1 MAIDITISH
10 YSDGTATV
18 AGVNVTGQGT
28 AWSKLRK
35 GDLYGTHLGF
45 AVRIAEVIDDTHLTL
60 AHDVPA
66 LYQIE
71 AAYEI
76 QRTPYDLGY
85 LQGIQDLLEKL
96 GNGNLESFAG
106 LAGLA
111 DRLPMFT
118 GPGELSLVSK
128 IDLSAGLKSDGQSP
142 DQAGLAAFE
151 DENAGFIVRVADYLG
166 GRAALVEKLN
176 NGAPAVWSAPS
187 YITGPAITLDITE
200 VDDVPYGE
208 PPDVTLTPREGGY
221 DLAFAIPR
229 GMLIEPGTTTTLPP
243 GSDAV
248 VNFVPVTGGYRLD
261 ISLPKGDTGDIDG
274 VTPFWVSRL
283 STDVDAED
291 ALTGLGVTPFW
302 QSRILNDAD
311 VTTAQ
316 MGLGV
321 PTMGFIGG
329 VLTLASGIA
338 VPESD
343 VIGATTIYL
352 TPALTSFT
360 ALWSGTAWRAYEFAE
375 ISLALPTSLVAGGNY
390 DVWEF
395 DNGSGA
401 LTIGVGPSWFS
412 GAINGGNNARG
423 QGAGSSE
430 LEVFQ
435 GRLVNKNS
443 IELINGAFTRT
454 VPARQ
459 ARLRGTI
466 RMTANGVTEDS
477 KLKRFVS
484 NVHNAPLRHLVKTD
498 TTDTWDYSL
507 AVWRQARAAAD
518 NQVEYVQ
525 TVAGRLVE
533 AQVMGITYNATG
545 SVNAI
550 QGSVGIGIDSTSV
563 ESSQRRSGAVT
574 FNRFT
579 PCEAY
584 YKGYPGIGY
593 HRLVW
598 LELGGAHATDVNR
611 WVGDMGAIGPNAF
624 QTGISAEMVV

>member
-66 LYQIE
+66 LYQTE

-151 DENAGFIVRVADYLG
+151 DENAGFIVRVGNYLG

-208 PPDVTLTPREGGY
+208 PPDVTLTPRDGGY

-243 GSDAV
+243 GSEAV

-283 STDVDAED
+283 STDADAED

-302 QSRILNDAD
+302 QSRILNDVDAGAALTGLGFSAFIKTLIDDAD
-311 VTTAQ
+311 AAAARTTLGANDAANLNAGTLPDARVSATLAADKAFRRGNILGTVSQ
-316 MGLGV
+316 SGGV
-321 PTMGFIGG
+321 PTGAIVERGSNGNGSYVRFADGTQICWVQIGV
-329 VLTLASGIA
+329 VLDSNLYQAKLLPA
-338 VPESD
+338 AFSD
-343 VIGATTIYL
+343 TNYSVSISFSSTATTGATGV
-352 TPALTSFT
+352 
-360 ALWSGTAWRAYEFAE
+360 WNAWKPFVVCDHLSVSQLGFLY
-375 ISLALPTSLVAGGNY
+375 SNTLQSVAGICY
-390 DVWEF
+390 
-395 DNGSGA
+395 A
-401 LTIGVGPSWFS
+401 MI
-412 GAINGGNNARG
+412 
-423 QGAGSSE
+423 
-430 LEVFQ
+430 
-435 GRLVNKNS
+435 
-443 IELINGAFTRT
+443 
-454 VPARQ
+454 
-459 ARLRGTI
+459 
-466 RMTANGVTEDS
+466 
-477 KLKRFVS
+477 
-484 NVHNAPLRHLVKTD
+484 
-498 TTDTWDYSL
+498 
-507 AVWRQARAAAD
+507 
-518 NQVEYVQ
+518 
-525 TVAGRLVE
+525 AGRW
-533 AQVMGITYNATG
+533 
-545 SVNAI
+545 
-550 QGSVGIGIDSTSV
+550 
-563 ESSQRRSGAVT
+563 
-574 FNRFT
+574 F
-579 PCEAY
+579 
-584 YKGYPGIGY
+584 
-593 HRLVW
+593 
-598 LELGGAHATDVNR
+598 
-611 WVGDMGAIGPNAF
+611 
-624 QTGISAEMVV
+624 